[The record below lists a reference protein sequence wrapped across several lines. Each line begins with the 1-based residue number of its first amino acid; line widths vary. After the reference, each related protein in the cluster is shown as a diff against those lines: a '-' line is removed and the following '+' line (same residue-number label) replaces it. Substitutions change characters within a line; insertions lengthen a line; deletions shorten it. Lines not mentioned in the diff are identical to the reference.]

1 MTGRGMIGQG
11 ETCPAGS
18 GPQHA
23 GRSRTLST
31 SPTTKLGRALRASR
45 LGAVAL
51 VLAVAP
57 LVTACGSGGF
67 QPMYAAN
74 YNGQSLS
81 DAMAQVSVTTIP
93 GRVGQRVRNELVFQ
107 TTGGG
112 EAAPKAYKLDIVLRE
127 RLTSQLVDAQG
138 DAESQILHLDADF
151 QLTDLSGKDVILKGQ
166 SFGRAGFQRF
176 QTIYSNVRAKRDAED
191 RAARTVAADIR
202 TRVEAALSRRRQ
214 L

>member
-1 MTGRGMIGQG
+1 MTGRGMISQG
-11 ETCPAGS
+11 NARPAGS

-45 LGAVAL
+45 QGAVAL

-81 DAMAQVSVTTIP
+81 DAMAP
-93 GRVGQRVRNELVFQ
+93 LFVR
-107 TTGGG
+107 
-112 EAAPKAYKLDIVLRE
+112 
-127 RLTSQLVDAQG
+127 
-138 DAESQILHLDADF
+138 
-151 QLTDLSGKDVILKGQ
+151 
-166 SFGRAGFQRF
+166 
-176 QTIYSNVRAKRDAED
+176 
-191 RAARTVAADIR
+191 
-202 TRVEAALSRRRQ
+202 
-214 L
+214 